1 MIPNYLKAAYRRNP
15 AATRCKLN
23 WSQGFKFPGLQKYIY
38 IYIYLVII
46 PSSSMCPL
54 TFVFRSR
61 AAHSYYNCKT
71 HCIATAAMTC
81 DKCCTDSL
89 QHERLLL
96 YFLERCTMH

>member
-61 AAHSYYNCKT
+61 AAHSTFELSLLQLQNPLHCNCGNDMRQVL
-71 HCIATAAMTC
+71 H
-81 DKCCTDSL
+81 
-89 QHERLLL
+89 
-96 YFLERCTMH
+96 